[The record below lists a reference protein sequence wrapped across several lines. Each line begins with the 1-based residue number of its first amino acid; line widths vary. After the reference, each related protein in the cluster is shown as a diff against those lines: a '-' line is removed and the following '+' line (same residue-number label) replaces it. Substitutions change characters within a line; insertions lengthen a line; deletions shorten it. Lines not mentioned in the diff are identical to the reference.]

1 MEVALASDF
10 NQSLITM
17 YVRPPILSMTTEE
30 VKDYKNT
37 KHTEIVVWTSY
48 RHIMWAFSTDIY

>member
-10 NQSLITM
+10 NQSFFTM
-17 YVRPPILSMTTEE
+17 YVRPPIILSMTTEE

-37 KHTEIVVWTSY
+37 KHTEIVV
-48 RHIMWAFSTDIY
+48 

>member
-10 NQSLITM
+10 NQSLFTM

-37 KHTEIVVWTSY
+37 KHTEIVV
-48 RHIMWAFSTDIY
+48 